1 MARSNYRRRRRNA
14 ANGALNEKAFVNRQ
28 ARIGH
33 LIMNFSILFA
43 YIVELI
49 KGSRTWDYI
58 FLIAIFTL
66 LPALGEYYLCHK
78 KPDTDKMKYFMVGC
92 FLVLYVFVLFTT
104 TRILPFAYAIPMFF
118 LVTLFSDLRFCVI
131 VGIVSNVLNI
141 LSIIVNISINGL
153 NRDQVPD
160 IEIRVMLFLVLTVYL
175 GINTVTMKK
184 VNEAKL
190 ASVRAQKDETNR
202 LLMEVLRIAGDMIN
216 NVEDVSKKMSAL
228 GESVMQIRDAMGE
241 VNSGSAET
249 AGSIQDQL
257 KQTESIQNYIEKV
270 QDTADSIETNM
281 AQAEGLVNDG
291 REKMMVLAE
300 QMKESSRTN
309 AAVLHQMEEL
319 NIYTQKMNSI
329 IETITNIANNTGM
342 LALNAGIEAARAG
355 EAGKGFG
362 VVADEI
368 TRLANQTK
376 SATINITQLIG
387 SINKELKDVSK
398 AVAAASESNE
408 ENVEGTLQAQESFN
422 GIANATANV
431 SGQIRELALAVEA
444 LGEANAEIVDKIQTI
459 SAITEQVSAHASE
472 TFDACEENGK
482 MVGQVEKLMQK
493 LNDNAQ
499 KLKAQEK

>member
-1 MARSNYRRRRRNA
+1 M
-14 ANGALNEKAFVNRQ
+14 
-28 ARIGH
+28 
-33 LIMNFSILFA
+33 
-43 YIVELI
+43 
-49 KGSRTWDYI
+49 
-58 FLIAIFTL
+58 
-66 LPALGEYYLCHK
+66 
-78 KPDTDKMKYFMVGC
+78 
-92 FLVLYVFVLFTT
+92 
-104 TRILPFAYAIPMFF
+104 
-118 LVTLFSDLRFCVI
+118 
-131 VGIVSNVLNI
+131 
-141 LSIIVNISINGL
+141 NISINGL

-202 LLMEVLRIAGDMIN
+202 LLMEVLRIAGDMIT
-216 NVEDVSKKMSAL
+216 NVEDVSKKMNAL

-281 AQAEGLVNDG
+281 AQAEGLVNEG
-291 REKMMVLAE
+291 REKMTVLAE
-300 QMKESSRTN
+300 QMKASSRTN

-362 VVADEI
+362 VVAEEI

-387 SINKELKDVSK
+387 NINKELKDVSK